1 MEPRLLDLTGDPRRA
16 HFDYFRTMANPYLSV
31 TANCDITPL
40 REKTLREGLPFFLP
54 LLYCAANAANDVP
67 ELRRRIRGDT
77 AVEYSQCDSSHT
89 VALPDGSYC
98 YCRLNCRQPFAR
110 FLPYAQAEV
119 ERAKAVKAGLKS
131 DCLVLYNVFAPFSS
145 IRFGTSDELVM
156 RHLRE
161 DPKAIEYALDVIA
174 QDNAL
179 LCEKLITEAG
189 IDGVYYCVQGGE
201 KNRFTPDEYR
211 RYITPSDLKVLE
223 HANRFS
229 GYNVLH
235 CCGWAGIPNNLEVW
249 RDYPAAA
256 INWACF
262 IENMGLCEGKE
273 FFGGKC
279 VLGGFDN
286 RATGLMYNGT
296 REEIQ
301 EFTRELVQRSG
312 STGVMLGADCT
323 LPATVDVNHIQWVV
337 DAVSAL

>member
-1 MEPRLLDLTGDPRRA
+1 MTKRERVIRA
-16 HFDYFRTMANPYLSV
+16 MQNQPVDRPPVGFWFHFSKEDSLGQRCVDAHLRYYNNVDVDIAKLMCDGYFDYPNPVAKAVNEPGDWY
-31 TANCDITPL
+31 AMKPL
-40 REKTLREGLPFFLP
+40 GPDSEF
-54 LLYCAANAANDVP
+54 
-67 ELRRRIRGDT
+67 IRG
-77 AVEYSQCDSSHT
+77 Q
-89 VALPDGSYC
+89 
-98 YCRLNCRQPFAR
+98 
-110 FLPYAQAEV
+110 V

-262 IENMGLCEGKE
+262 IENMGLSEGKE

>member
-1 MEPRLLDLTGDPRRA
+1 MTKRERVIRA
-16 HFDYFRTMANPYLSV
+16 MQNQPVDRPPVGFWFHFSREDSLGQRCVDAHLRYYNNVDVDIAKLMCDGYFDYPNPVAKAVKEPGDWY
-31 TANCDITPL
+31 AMQPL
-40 REKTLREGLPFFLP
+40 GPDSEF
-54 LLYCAANAANDVP
+54 
-67 ELRRRIRGDT
+67 IRG
-77 AVEYSQCDSSHT
+77 Q
-89 VALPDGSYC
+89 
-98 YCRLNCRQPFAR
+98 
-110 FLPYAQAEV
+110 V

-161 DPKAIEYALDVIA
+161 DPRAIEYALDVIA

-201 KNRFTPDEYR
+201 KDRFTPDEYR

-256 INWACF
+256 VNWACF
-262 IENMGLCEGKE
+262 IENMGLSEGKE

-301 EFTRELVQRSG
+301 EFTRELVQKSG

-337 DAVSAL
+337 DAVSAM

>member
-1 MEPRLLDLTGDPRRA
+1 MTKRERVIRA
-16 HFDYFRTMANPYLSV
+16 MQNQPVDRPPVGFWFHFSKEDSLGQRCVDAHLRYYNNVDVDIAKLMCDGYFDYPNPVAKAVKEPGDWY
-31 TANCDITPL
+31 AMKPL
-40 REKTLREGLPFFLP
+40 GPDSEF
-54 LLYCAANAANDVP
+54 
-67 ELRRRIRGDT
+67 IRG
-77 AVEYSQCDSSHT
+77 Q
-89 VALPDGSYC
+89 
-98 YCRLNCRQPFAR
+98 
-110 FLPYAQAEV
+110 V

-201 KNRFTPDEYR
+201 KDRFTPDEYR

-301 EFTRELVQRSG
+301 AFTRELVQRSG

-337 DAVSAL
+337 DAVSAM

>member
-1 MEPRLLDLTGDPRRA
+1 MTKRERVIRA
-16 HFDYFRTMANPYLSV
+16 MQNQPVDRPPVGFWFHFSREDSLGQRCVDAHLRYYNKIDVDIAKLMCDGYFDYPNPVAKAVKEPGDWY
-31 TANCDITPL
+31 AMQPL
-40 REKTLREGLPFFLP
+40 GPDSEF
-54 LLYCAANAANDVP
+54 
-67 ELRRRIRGDT
+67 IRG
-77 AVEYSQCDSSHT
+77 Q
-89 VALPDGSYC
+89 
-98 YCRLNCRQPFAR
+98 
-110 FLPYAQAEV
+110 V

-161 DPKAIEYALDVIA
+161 EPKAIEYALDVIA

-201 KNRFTPDEYR
+201 KDRFTPDEYR
-211 RYITPSDLKVLE
+211 RCITPSDLKVLE

-256 INWACF
+256 VNWACF
-262 IENMGLCEGKE
+262 IENMGLSEGKE

-286 RATGLMYNGT
+286 RATGLMNTGT

-301 EFTRELVQRSG
+301 AFTRELVQRSG

-323 LPATVDVNHIQWVV
+323 LPATVNVEHIQWVV
-337 DAVSAL
+337 DAVSAM